1 MHDPFLKPAMSLRN
15 RAGRAIWHLVW
26 ILLFRPTPRPLHA
39 WRCFLLR
46 CFGASIGKNSHI
58 YPSARI
64 WAPWNLICE
73 DAVAIADG
81 AEIYNPSPIILGSHS
96 IVSQSAYLC
105 GATHDYDDPAFPMIY
120 APIRIGAYAWIGAK
134 ATVLMGIDVGDGAVL
149 GLGSIAT
156 SRLDPWTVY
165 AGIPARR
172 LKTRARPPASS
183 APASQALS
191 AAT

>member
-1 MHDPFLKPAMSLRN
+1 MSLRN

-81 AEIYNPSPIILGSHS
+81 AEIYNPSPTILGSHS
-96 IVSQSAYLC
+96 IVSQNAYLC
-105 GATHDYDDPAFPMIY
+105 GATHNYDDPAFPMIY

-134 ATVLMGIDVGDGAVL
+134 ATVLMGVDVGDGAVL

-156 SRLDPWTVY
+156 SSLDPWTVY